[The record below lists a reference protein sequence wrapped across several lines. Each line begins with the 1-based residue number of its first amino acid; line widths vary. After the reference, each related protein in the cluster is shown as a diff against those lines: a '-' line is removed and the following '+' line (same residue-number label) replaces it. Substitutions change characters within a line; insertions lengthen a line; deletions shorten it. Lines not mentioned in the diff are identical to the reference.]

1 MVHTD
6 VPRSC
11 STGTDH
17 RPTLYFKIILPCNTQ
32 VPVYGYCS
40 LEHGSTLNIY
50 FYENIRCHM
59 TLTLT
64 LHVIHVCPHV
74 PGVYPGTL

>member
-1 MVHTD
+1 MCHEMVHTD

-32 VPVYGYCS
+32 VPGFPRALFNV
-40 LEHGSTLNIY
+40 EHSRVNIKHLY
-50 FYENIRCHM
+50 M
-59 TLTLT
+59 TLT
-64 LHVIHVCPHV
+64 LHVIHVCTHV